1 MSSVF
6 SFQRRV
12 EFCETDAAG
21 IAHFSSLIIYMEQA
35 EHALLRSVGLSVAA
49 SHSTIGTV
57 GNPAVVA
64 YSWPRVKVECDFRSP
79 ARFEDVLLI
88 ESSIATLGSKSIT
101 YQHQLSIGRTLIAAG
116 KMTSVCCIRQG
127 DSLSST
133 QIPTSIRELLQP
145 FHDSR
150 GLSISE

>member
-1 MSSVF
+1 MPSVF

-49 SHSTIGTV
+49 SHSTLGMNDQLAT
-57 GNPAVVA
+57 VA
-64 YSWPRVKVECDFRSP
+64 YSWPRVKVDCDFRSP
-79 ARFEDVLLI
+79 ARFEDVILI
-88 ESSIATLGSKSIT
+88 QSSIAQLGSKSIT
-101 YQHQLSIGRTLIAAG
+101 YQHQLTIGSTKIATG
-116 KMTSVCCIRQG
+116 KMTSVCCIHQG
-127 DSLSST
+127 NSLVGI
-133 QIPTSIRELLQP
+133 QIPSSIRELLQP
-145 FHDSR
+145 FHDSW